1 MLDALVMAAD
11 SAEAPNPLLPAMYD
25 IVWSA
30 VCFAIILFVVIKF
43 VIPKLTAILDERSE
57 AIEGNIAK
65 ADEAQKQAEAA
76 LEEYNK
82 QLAEARAEAAEIREK
97 ARAEGKAIV
106 AEHTA
111 DAQAQSDRIVAAG
124 QSKVASE
131 YAAAHS
137 QLQNEVGAL
146 ALDLASGVVGES
158 LTDDKRASAVIDRFL
173 ADLNAETAAK

>member
-1 MLDALVMAAD
+1 MLDALVIAA
-11 SAEAPNPLLPAMYD
+11 EEGTPPNPLLPAMYD

-30 VCFAIILFVVIKF
+30 VCFAIILFVVIKV
-43 VIPKLTAILDERSE
+43 VIPKLTVILDARSE

-82 QLAEARAEAAEIREK
+82 QLADARAEAADIREK

-106 AEHTA
+106 AEQTA

-131 YAAAHS
+131 YAAAHT